1 MNNCRGGLI
10 MIIIRYRGNTMEIE
24 GAVRRWR
31 MSMTSLAG
39 SGRGDA
45 AFAGRKMDRLT
56 EDAGP

>member
-1 MNNCRGGLI
+1 MNRVEQIHGK
-10 MIIIRYRGNTMEIE
+10 MEERVGNTMEIE

-45 AFAGRKMDRLT
+45 AFAGRKMGRLT
-56 EDAGP
+56 EDAGL

>member
-1 MNNCRGGLI
+1 
-10 MIIIRYRGNTMEIE
+10 MEIE

-45 AFAGRKMDRLT
+45 AFAGRKMDRIT
-56 EDAGP
+56 EDAGA